1 MKLHRNTNPR
11 EFNVGCQGLSILYV
25 FLEVRACI
33 KKNQNNKKKLRSEKC
48 EQKNDGI
55 FITPTR

>member
-33 KKNQNNKKKLRSEKC
+33 KKKSKQQKKT
-48 EQKNDGI
+48 QV
-55 FITPTR
+55 